1 MVKAS
6 SQIERELS
14 LLQQRTQALETSLEP
29 LYEGYLK
36 ALSEASGRQL
46 VMAAFHICT
55 KAYPSKFLSLSL
67 QQRSQLQQ
75 EIQSLSG
82 GLYQQLI
89 AQREKAKKAS
99 RRPPKNDGLAFL
111 QRLLEAKSS
120 GAAIIATD
128 GSRESLLEK
137 LSALGLSDSD
147 DEQDGKDWSGEV
159 PTAEDDGLDS
169 WASSDSWSDTKRSD
183 ALDEGVAD
191 SEDEDRETGDSDRLY
206 DGIDIFES
214 GFEVDAE
221 RQETA
226 GLFSNEN
233 DASEET
239 QGESVDDMRSEAA
252 GSGDIEFELDVPPA
266 EQRLTLTDEND
277 LLSALEGLAER
288 SAEDEN
294 VEEEVLAPV
303 HLVRQQ
309 MLLEKAI
316 RRVLEDVSTQAN
328 ECLQKTKIMPSFPKA
343 LLSAASGS
351 REMGEPINSVPNVFK
366 VSVRVMHGEAMMEGG
381 RDERSR
387 SGKGEAR
394 RPKPRRQSR
403 ESDRRRRERR
413 PRSPQMGP
421 LREVVEIDA
430 LPELSMI
437 SMQLSEVEFSDHT
450 VSAWRSRIRQEFE
463 NLKKLGSQYQ
473 KTQRALETAQAEDAW
488 RSSWM
493 PVRVEESGGE
503 PSA

>member
-1 MVKAS
+1 MALDKNFLKPLDHSQRQNRYCIRYMVKAS

-82 GLYQQLI
+82 GLYQQLVD
-89 AQREKAKKAS
+89 QREKARKAS
-99 RRPPKNDGLAFL
+99 RRPAKNGGLAFL

-120 GAAIIATD
+120 GAAIVATD

-147 DEQDGKDWSGEV
+147 DEQESEDWSGDV

-169 WASSDSWSDTKRSD
+169 WAAS
-183 ALDEGVAD
+183 D
-191 SEDEDRETGDSDRLY
+191 SEDERNETQGSDRVY

-221 RQETA
+221 RQESQE
-226 GLFSNEN
+226 LFGRDEL
-233 DASEET
+233 SEKTQGDSVDEARGELEGEPPDDFSGNMQDDSLRET
-239 QGESVDDMRSEAA
+239 QSDRDSSERQ
-252 GSGDIEFELDVPPA
+252 DIDFELDVPPA

-277 LLSALEGLAER
+277 LLSALEGLAAR
-288 SAEDEN
+288 SVEDEKI
-294 VEEEVLAPV
+294 EDEVLAPI

-316 RRVLEDVSTQAN
+316 RKVFEQVSEQAN
-328 ECLQKTKIMPSFPKA
+328 DCLQKAKVMPSFPKG
-343 LLSAASGS
+343 LNLSSVWLSG
-351 REMGEPINSVPNVFK
+351 
-366 VSVRVMHGEAMMEGG
+366 
-381 RDERSR
+381 
-387 SGKGEAR
+387 
-394 RPKPRRQSR
+394 
-403 ESDRRRRERR
+403 DRRA
-413 PRSPQMGP
+413 
-421 LREVVEIDA
+421 D
-430 LPELSMI
+430 
-437 SMQLSEVEFSDHT
+437 
-450 VSAWRSRIRQEFE
+450 
-463 NLKKLGSQYQ
+463 KLG
-473 KTQRALETAQAEDAW
+473 A
-488 RSSWM
+488 
-493 PVRVEESGGE
+493 
-503 PSA
+503 